1 MAELLSVGPKISP
14 MEFMGNNALER
25 GALAESMRF
34 AATRLRD
41 TSRRISDNSAMQS
54 VGLQEIAD
62 ASESMANDLAESLEK
77 IRDAAVRAHAARER
91 VDSAGASIEKLVES
105 VETLASGSR
114 SARETMLEL
123 VATLSRID
131 EIVAFVGEVSHRTNL
146 LALNAAIEAAR
157 AGEHG
162 RGFAVVASEVRK
174 LADSTRDAT
183 KTMENLLG
191 DVRRGTEKTTAVA
204 DLADDAVAAGDRAA
218 TSARAALGEIGTAV
232 RSTEEAFN
240 GVKNT
245 TSDHAARADQ
255 FGRSAAELM
264 RTSRSHVA
272 DAAEAILAINAIDYH
287 LIEMDAG
294 SAVASGPVTIATGL
308 AAESLAGRS
317 VSELARRL
325 GAALPHTRV
334 EARPGDSAGGK
345 GEIGILS
352 AVRRRETTMASIG
365 CGIVGN
371 VLPAFQL
378 LEMPYLLDDRRHVAA
393 LLDGP
398 YGRELLDSLRRVGL
412 VGLGFFE
419 NGFRHMTNNVRAV
432 RTPADL
438 RRLRIRVVESP
449 VHIAIGDA
457 LDTIARPIALP
468 RLRTALQA
476 GEIDGQ
482 HNPLATIAAFKLQ
495 DVQKHLTLTAH
506 MYTPQVVVAS
516 AAWYD
521 ALGDNRALVDKA
533 VAETIAW
540 ERREAETLDKTTLAE
555 LAKSLDIVTL
565 TAAERAAFVAATQPV
580 YETMSRFIGK
590 DQIEK
595 LQRAAEAARKP

>member
-1 MAELLSVGPKISP
+1 MAGLLASGPKFSL
-14 MEFMGNNALER
+14 MEPTGNSALEH
-25 GALAESMRF
+25 GALTERMHF
-34 AATRLRD
+34 AASRLRE

-62 ASESMANDLAESLEK
+62 VSETMANDLAKSLEE
-77 IRDAAVRAHAARER
+77 IRDAATRAHAARER

-105 VETLASGSR
+105 VEMLASGSR

-183 KTMENLLG
+183 RTMENLLA

-204 DLADDAVAAGDRAA
+204 DSADEAVAAGDRAA

-255 FGRSAAELM
+255 FGRSAAALM

-287 LIEMDAG
+287 LVEMDAVT
-294 SAVASGPVTIATGL
+294 VASGPIIVATGL
-308 AAESLAGRS
+308 AAESLPGRS
-317 VSELARRL
+317 VNELARRL
-325 GAALPHTRV
+325 GAALPIARV

-352 AVRRRETTMASIG
+352 AVRRGETTMASIG
-365 CGIVGN
+365 CAIVGN

-398 YGRELLDSLRRVGL
+398 YGRELLESLRRIGL

-419 NGFRHMTNNVRAV
+419 NGFRHMTNNVRAI
-432 RTPADL
+432 RTPADV

-449 VHIAIGDA
+449 VHIAVGDA

-468 RLRTALQA
+468 RLRAALQA

-495 DVQKHLTLTAH
+495 DVQKYLTLTGH
-506 MYTPQVVVAS
+506 MYTPQVVVAA

-521 ALGDNRALVDKA
+521 ALGDNRALVEKT

-555 LAKSLDIVTL
+555 LAKSLEIVTL
-565 TAAERAAFVAATQPV
+565 TPPEREAFVAVTRPV